1 MRLIIKNRRII
12 TAKVRKKNCIK
23 EELRIIKTNVKEI
36 YEDIIYRISSFS

>member
-23 EELRIIKTNVKEI
+23 KKIKLYDKQSKEHT
-36 YEDIIYRISSFS
+36 Y